1 MVRSPWKMT
10 WLVQTE
16 ERAYV
21 SHVMPLILTKEG
33 EPTYAQI
40 PVRKVGEDLLEL
52 FLPSYLGPQD

>member
-1 MVRSPWKMT
+1 MT